1 MMTSGMMTMMKN
13 GMTNPNLVGI
23 DYSTTSPAI
32 CVRVNDKWDIH
43 FLTDKKQLADE
54 YWHDPFLF
62 YGQTLPK
69 IQVKIARY
77 KYISSWAL
85 DVIQSYDTAA
95 VFIEDYAYAAH
106 GRVFNIGENT
116 GILKYR
122 LLHNDIPFYE
132 IPPTVIK
139 KYATERGN
147 ANKELMLSNFIT
159 RTGIDI
165 QDVMDHTGDN
175 PISDIVD
182 SYFVLEYGVNNPEE
196 IDCPIIQDILYEND
210 FCIPSTN

>member
-1 MMTSGMMTMMKN
+1 MMKN
-13 GMTNPNLVGI
+13 GITNPNIVGI

-32 CVRVNDKWDIH
+32 CVKVADKWDIH
-43 FLTDKKQLADE
+43 YLTQKQQLVDE

-62 YGQTLPK
+62 FGTRLPK
-69 IQVKIARY
+69 IQVPIARY

-85 DVIQSYDTAA
+85 DIIQSYDTAC
-95 VFIEDYAYAAH
+95 VFLEDYAFAAT

-122 LLHNDIPFYE
+122 LLHKNIPFYE

-139 KYATERGN
+139 KYASGKGN
-147 ANKELMLSNFIT
+147 ANKELMLANFIT

-182 SYFVLEYGVNNPEE
+182 SYFVCEYGINNPED

-210 FCIPSTN
+210 LRLSSTS